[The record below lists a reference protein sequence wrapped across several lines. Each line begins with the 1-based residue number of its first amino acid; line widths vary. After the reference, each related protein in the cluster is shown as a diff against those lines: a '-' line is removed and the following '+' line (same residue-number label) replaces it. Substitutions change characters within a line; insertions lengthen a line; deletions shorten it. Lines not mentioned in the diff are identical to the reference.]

1 MQVAGSARTFLNLM
15 EPAMVNPR
23 NYLMWAFL
31 VVFLG
36 VAAGCAP
43 TAERRGTGEF
53 VDDATLT
60 ARVKTALAK
69 EEGIKGAAE
78 INVDTYRGVVSLNG
92 FVDNDA
98 MIRTAVATA
107 RRVEGVKDVVNNLR
121 VKPPR

>member
-1 MQVAGSARTFLNLM
+1 
-15 EPAMVNPR
+15 MVNPR